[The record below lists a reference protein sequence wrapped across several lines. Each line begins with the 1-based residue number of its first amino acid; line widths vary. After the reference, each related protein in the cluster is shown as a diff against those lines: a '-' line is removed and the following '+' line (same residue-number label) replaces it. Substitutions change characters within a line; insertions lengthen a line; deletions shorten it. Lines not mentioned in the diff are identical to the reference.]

1 MAKSVKGYFENE
13 KDSSTTLYLKD
24 INRIPLLSREDEYQL
39 ALAAKNGDK
48 AAKNKIVNANLRF
61 VVNIAKQYQGRGLE
75 LMDLISEGNVGLL
88 TAIEKFDAT
97 KGYHFISYAV
107 WWIRQSILKAIYEKS
122 RGNRLQLNR
131 VNEVK
136 KKEKTRKNLKGDFSE
151 EEELNRVADILGMDA
166 SHVREM
172 ILISREML
180 SLDSAVK
187 ADADDSNTM
196 ADFIQDELYESPVEF
211 TEKNDMHDKINDALS
226 TLNYREAE
234 ILRYRFGLDGRKSL
248 SLKEVGD
255 IFNLTKERVRQIEKK
270 ALSRLQNQKVLASL
284 EGFVA

>member
-1 MAKSVKGYFENE
+1 
-13 KDSSTTLYLKD
+13 
-24 INRIPLLSREDEYQL
+24 
-39 ALAAKNGDK
+39 
-48 AAKNKIVNANLRF
+48 
-61 VVNIAKQYQGRGLE
+61 
-75 LMDLISEGNVGLL
+75 
-88 TAIEKFDAT
+88 
-97 KGYHFISYAV
+97 
-107 WWIRQSILKAIYEKS
+107 
-122 RGNRLQLNR
+122 
-131 VNEVK
+131 
-136 KKEKTRKNLKGDFSE
+136 
-151 EEELNRVADILGMDA
+151 
-166 SHVREM
+166 
-172 ILISREML
+172 
-180 SLDSAVK
+180 
-187 ADADDSNTM
+187 M

>member
-1 MAKSVKGYFENE
+1 MAKTVKGYYENE

-39 ALAAKNGDK
+39 AMAAKNGDK
-48 AAKNKIVNANLRF
+48 AAKNKIVNSNLRF

-88 TAIEKFDAT
+88 TAIEKFDVT

-107 WWIRQSILKAIYEKS
+107 WWIRQSILKAIYEKG
-122 RGNRLQLNR
+122 RAIRLPLNR
-131 VNEVK
+131 VNEVVQI
-136 KKEKTRKNLKGDFSE
+136 EKTRKNLKGDLSE
-151 EEELNRVADILGMDA
+151 EEELSRVADILGMDA

-211 TEKNDMHDKINDALS
+211 TERNDMHDKINDALA

-234 ILRYRFGLDGRKSL
+234 ILRYRFGLDGRKAL

-284 EGFVA
+284 EGFAA